1 MAKSNIAS
9 RSSEKAAGTAKNVT
23 IYMTEREHRRLIKL
37 GRDAD
42 MSYSAIV
49 RRLVDAYASGEIAP
63 SKLPRIEKPRPRR
76 AMSGRERFLRAKQR
90 VARNAPQTA
99 EHATTAAEAT

>member
-1 MAKSNIAS
+1 VATTKIAS

-37 GRDAD
+37 GRDTD

-49 RRLVDAYASGEIAP
+49 RRLVDAYATGEIAP
-63 SKLPRIEKPRPRR
+63 SKLPRIERR
-76 AMSGRERFLRAKQR
+76 STSRVFAKAKQR
-90 VARNAPQTA
+90 VARASAPQTA
-99 EHATTAAEAT
+99 EHTAEAT

>member
-1 MAKSNIAS
+1 VATTKITS

-37 GRDAD
+37 GRDTD

-49 RRLVDAYASGEIAP
+49 RRLVDAYATGEIVP
-63 SKLPRIEKPRPRR
+63 SKLPRIEKPRTRK
-76 AMSGRERFLRAKQR
+76 AMSGRERFLRAQQR
-90 VARNAPQTA
+90 AARASAPQTA
-99 EHATTAAEAT
+99 EHTAEAT